1 MVCTA
6 KSVSTKDLADK
17 DLNWLYITVEFLL
30 KQFIYLII
38 FADQTASVN
47 LLNSH

>member
-30 KQFIYLII
+30 KQFIYHDYLCRS
-38 FADQTASVN
+38 DS
-47 LLNSH
+47 